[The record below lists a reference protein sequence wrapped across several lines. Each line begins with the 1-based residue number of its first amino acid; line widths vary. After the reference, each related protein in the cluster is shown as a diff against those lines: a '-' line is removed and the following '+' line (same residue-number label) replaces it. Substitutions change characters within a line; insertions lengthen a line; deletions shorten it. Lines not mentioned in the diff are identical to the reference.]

1 MPTARDDA
9 ERALVQ
15 ILAERERFRDHYAR
29 TRDPIA
35 ADRLL
40 WRAQGFRHLVH
51 LLPGQS
57 VLELGSGE
65 GLFLA
70 QLRQI
75 TRGRN
80 PITSV
85 AFTPD
90 AGTGTGNGADA
101 ANDLAGIE

>member
-40 WRAQGFRHLVH
+40 WRAQGFLEMWARHLPPC
-51 LLPGQS
+51 LTLI
-57 VLELGSGE
+57 E
-65 GLFLA
+65 
-70 QLRQI
+70 QLREY
-75 TRGRN
+75 
-80 PITSV
+80 PICRV
-85 AFTPD
+85 CM
-90 AGTGTGNGADA
+90 N
-101 ANDLAGIE
+101 E